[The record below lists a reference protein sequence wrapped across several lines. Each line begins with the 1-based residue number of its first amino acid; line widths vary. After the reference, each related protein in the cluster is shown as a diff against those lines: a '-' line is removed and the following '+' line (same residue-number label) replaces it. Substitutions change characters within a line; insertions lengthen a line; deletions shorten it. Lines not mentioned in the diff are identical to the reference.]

1 MRAFTGAGALVAV
14 GYVDPG
20 NWATDVAAGSRHGY
34 GLLWV
39 VLAAALVG
47 VLLQSLSVR
56 LGIATGQNLAEACRD
71 AYPRW
76 RIPLWLTA
84 EIAIAATDLA
94 ELLGSA
100 IALELLFGIP
110 LWVGVIVTTV
120 DVLAL
125 LGIGHARHRTLERIV
140 LGLVLTVASAFVFEL
155 ILSRPSPLGVLA
167 GYMPTTAAVHDRDM
181 TLVAVG
187 ILGATVMPHNLYLHS
202 HVVNTRDF
210 ARTADGRREAARHAS
225 WNTVLSLGAAMLVNS
240 AILVVAASVFNPS
253 GHTDVVELKDAK
265 ALLSSLL
272 GSPIAAVVFAMALL
286 SAGQSAALTGT
297 MAGDVVMTGFLRLR
311 VKPWQRRLLTRSI
324 ALCPALAVTIAAGDH
339 GAGRLLILSQVVLS
353 LQLGFA
359 MVPLVHLVSDRR
371 RAGLLALSTPWR
383 AVAWLAAAGVLAVNA
398 FLLWS
403 FVS

>member
-1 MRAFTGAGALVAV
+1 MSTASIITATSRPTSSWRGVRAFTGAGALVAV
-14 GYVDPG
+14 GYIDPG
-20 NWATDVAAGSRHGY
+20 NWATDLAAGSRHGY

-39 VLAAALVG
+39 VLAAALLG

-100 IALELLFGIP
+100 IALQLLFGIP
-110 LWVGVIVTTV
+110 LWVGVILTTV

-125 LGIGHARHRTLERIV
+125 LGVGQARHRTLEWIV
-140 LGLVLTVASAFVFEL
+140 LALVLTVASAFAFEL

-167 GYMPTTAAVHDRDM
+167 GYIPTTAAAHDPDM
-181 TLVAVG
+181 TLIAVG

-210 ARTADGRREAARHAS
+210 SRTAAGRREAARHAS

-240 AILVVAASVFNPS
+240 AILVLAASVFHPS

-265 ALLSSLL
+265 GLLSSLL
-272 GSPIAAVVFAMALL
+272 GSPIAAVVFALALL
-286 SAGQSAALTGT
+286 SAGQSAAIS
-297 MAGDVVMTGFLRLR
+297 AA
-311 VKPWQRRLLTRSI
+311 PWPET
-324 ALCPALAVTIAAGDH
+324 
-339 GAGRLLILSQVVLS
+339 
-353 LQLGFA
+353 
-359 MVPLVHLVSDRR
+359 
-371 RAGLLALSTPWR
+371 
-383 AVAWLAAAGVLAVNA
+383 
-398 FLLWS
+398 WS
-403 FVS
+403 